1 MYFSKFP
8 VIPYD
13 AVGKG
18 QFRLVTNLLKR
29 VRYRIDV
36 SGTSYFYDTYD
47 VKNGETPEML
57 ADKLYDD
64 PELHWVIL
72 LVNNITDRY
81 SQWVLGTNQFLTFVN
96 EKYGTTLNDLH
107 HYEVF
112 QTSGDTTV
120 KIDIGQDR
128 TGYADND
135 IFTITNYEYEEKRQD
150 ELRKIRLLRP
160 ALIDNFVQE
169 FEIKIKESVL

>member
-13 AVGKG
+13 AIGKG
-18 QFRLVTNLLKR
+18 DFRLVTNLLKR
-29 VRYRIDV
+29 VRFRMD
-36 SGTSYFYDTYD
+36 SQTSSYFYDTYD
-47 VKNGETPEML
+47 VRNGETPEML

-64 PELHWVIL
+64 SELHWVIL
-72 LVNNITDRY
+72 FVNNITDRY
-81 SQWVLGTNQFLTFVN
+81 SQWVLSTNQFLTFVN
-96 EKYGTTLNDLH
+96 EKYGTTLNDVH

-112 QTSGDTTV
+112 QSSGDTTV

-135 IFTITNYEYEEKRQD
+135 IFTITNFEYEEKRQD
-150 ELRKIRLLRP
+150 ELRKIKLLKP
-160 ALIDNFVQE
+160 DMVNGFVQN
-169 FEIKIKESVL
+169 FERKIKESVL

>member
-29 VRYRIDV
+29 VRHRIDV

-81 SQWVLGTNQFLTFVN
+81 SQWVLSTNQFLTFVN
-96 EKYGTTLNDLH
+96 EKYGTTLNDVH

-150 ELRKIRLLRP
+150 ELRTIKLLRP

-169 FEIKIKESVL
+169 FEIKIKETPL